1 MDGKRLKRILLSLPD
16 AGLRLGWLG
25 SELTRLGPS
34 ASAVLLNTVA
44 EESEASDPEAREAL
58 LSIAMHLAD
67 PDHARTVL
75 ALRQAAAEQEL
86 FSLGRLVRRAPP
98 PSIAAPPPDEARI
111 PDYGKGRELTL
122 GERKSLARRP
132 DRRAFEKLCHDPH
145 PLVIRQLLENPMM
158 VEDDAIR
165 IATLRPARREAIQEL
180 ARAPRWM
187 ARARVRLSILLNP
200 GSPPEVAMPLLALC
214 NREELRDV
222 LRSTETSVVLRGTA
236 QELLARR
243 PPMPENEDQRRT
255 VH

>member
-16 AGLRLGWLG
+16 AGLRLGWLE
-25 SELTRLGPS
+25 SELARLGPR
-34 ASAVLLNTVA
+34 ASAVVLNAVA
-44 EESEASDPEAREAL
+44 EESEASEPEAREAL
-58 LSIAMHLAD
+58 LSIAMHLAN
-67 PDHARTVL
+67 PAHAEAVA
-75 ALRQAAAEQEL
+75 ALRQEASREEL

-98 PSIAAPPPDEARI
+98 PSIAAPPPEEARI

-122 GERKSLARRP
+122 GERKSLARHP
-132 DRRAFEKLCHDPH
+132 NRRAFEKLCHDPH

-158 VEDDAIR
+158 VEADAIR
-165 IATLRPARREAIQEL
+165 IATHRPARREAIQEL
-180 ARAPRWM
+180 ARSPRWM
-187 ARARVRLSILLNP
+187 ARQRVRLSILLNP

-236 QELLARR
+236 QELFARR
-243 PPMPENEDQRRT
+243 PPMPEDAHRT